1 MQAIIS
7 SPLGSAAKIERC
19 VCVAC
24 WKVPQAMGKVDTETE
39 NSRHV
44 DMQAIE
50 TAAEA
55 PAAPPSSKE
64 SFRRASIDSQWIG
77 RGGGVGCGF

>member
-7 SPLGSAAKIERC
+7 SLLGSAAKMERC
-19 VCVAC
+19 VCDAC
-24 WKVPQAMGKVDTETE
+24 WKVPQAMGKVDPETE

-50 TAAEA
+50 TAEA

-64 SFRRASIDSQWIG
+64 LFRRANIDSQWIR
-77 RGGGVGCGF
+77 RGGGGCGF